1 MQDAASS
8 PMFVPMR
15 MRSRG
20 PVARVPARLALPS
33 EVEQP
38 PTPVEVLPPK
48 PTPTACDPE
57 LIAILDAPLHA
68 GETAAAGFA
77 RKERELGAAFAKLTI
92 LAAYALRKRLA
103 NPLRD
108 DVLAEKFA
116 RLTVERRNRLL
127 QFLADVRRRAALAQ
141 TGR

>member
-38 PTPVEVLPPK
+38 PTPVEVTPPK
-48 PTPTACDPE
+48 PIPTACDP
-57 LIAILDAPLHA
+57 LLAILDAPLHA
-68 GETAAAGFA
+68 GETVAAGFA
-77 RKERELGAAFAKLTI
+77 RKERELGAAFAKLTV

-127 QFLADVRRRAALAQ
+127 QFLADARRRAALA
-141 TGR
+141 GGK